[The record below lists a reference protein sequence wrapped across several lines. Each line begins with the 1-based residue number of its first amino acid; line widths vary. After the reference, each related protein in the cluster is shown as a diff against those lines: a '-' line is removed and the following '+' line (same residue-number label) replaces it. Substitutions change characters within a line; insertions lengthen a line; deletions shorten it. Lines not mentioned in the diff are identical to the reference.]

1 MYKMKTSSIRNLT
14 FSLFGPRSPLRIINN
29 RGGPAPLGESL
40 VVASASS
47 TAAGNWWQKDTTIPS
62 NPSSGDIRS
71 IFSNVYSSGKNGWG
85 IHTTPSPGIYSVFAD
100 AFGGSANQ
108 IGEPI
113 TEWVMRALPEH
124 RQTDKAVYQTLLGL
138 TTYECLKF
146 GGGVFL
152 GKATGS
158 SDNDDDGVAVQSFQ
172 AGTLIRECT
181 PKDFQPKGWFSKRI
195 HDLQM
200 LWAYLV
206 VTRRHHYGALDVME
220 DRKYAAYRNRL
231 FERGEHYLE
240 KANKVHLEHGPQE
253 PHWHVM
259 QVAVHPSGQG
269 KGLGKNMLGMI
280 NDLADEHS
288 KACYLET
295 KGERNIHVYESMGY
309 RVVGEYNLIQSEIS
323 DDECTGVVG
332 MVREP
337 RQES

>member
-1 MYKMKTSSIRNLT
+1 M
-14 FSLFGPRSPLRIINN
+14 NN
-29 RGGPAPLGESL
+29 RGGPAPLGGS
-40 VVASASS
+40 VTSSSA
-47 TAAGNWWQKDTTIPS
+47 AAGNWWQKDNAIPS
-62 NPSSGDIRS
+62 IPSSEDIHS

-85 IHTTPSPGIYSVFAD
+85 IHTTPSPGIYSVFVD
-100 AFGGSANQ
+100 AFAGTANQ

-124 RQTDKAVYQTLLGL
+124 RQTDKAVCQTLLGL

-152 GKATGS
+152 GKAAGS
-158 SDNDDDGVAVQSFQ
+158 DENDRVAVQSFQ

-195 HDLQM
+195 HNLQM
-200 LWAYLV
+200 IWTYLV
-206 VTRRHHYGALDVME
+206 VTRCHHYGALDVME
-220 DRKYAAYRNRL
+220 DLKYAAYRNRL
-231 FERGEHYLE
+231 FERGEHYVE
-240 KANKVHLEHGPQE
+240 QANKVHLEYGPQE
-253 PHWHVM
+253 LHWHVM

-280 NDLADEHS
+280 NDLADEHN